1 MTFSWESQN
10 VSRRKCFVT
19 EISRN
24 VITHLDEILE
34 LLGDPDHEEPGG
46 EVELGLGESPLTPG
60 LPALGR
66 HPAEERDL
74 EMEEFYEVER
84 VMLRKYQHRQR
95 PSWYCANIAKLSRH
109 LNPHPPGLAVRG
121 QAPGHTLVE
130 GGGVALLGPDLVHQ
144 DVIPVP
150 DIVMIVMMMMILEIQ
165 STWGSSNVTRASLA
179 DLSPCWC
186 KLEWDP
192 LQPLKLYVFLHS
204 NLYKLTFWGQSMQN
218 VRGREREDHSTLTYS
233 GRALSDL

>member
-95 PSWYCANIAKLSRH
+95 PNWQCANIAKLEEIAPSPESTFSWARSLGTGPRPHTRRRWWCRPPWPWPCSPGRH
-109 LNPHPPGLAVRG
+109 PR
-121 QAPGHTLVE
+121 
-130 GGGVALLGPDLVHQ
+130 
-144 DVIPVP
+144 
-150 DIVMIVMMMMILEIQ
+150 
-165 STWGSSNVTRASLA
+165 TWHCDDSYDDDDN
-179 DLSPCWC
+179 
-186 KLEWDP
+186 
-192 LQPLKLYVFLHS
+192 
-204 NLYKLTFWGQSMQN
+204 
-218 VRGREREDHSTLTYS
+218 
-233 GRALSDL
+233 